1 MSNTRYGYIPNGG
14 AGDIPP
20 VEVKCPAD
28 EFENVIRHFG
38 VVNACEW
45 FGHDRDSEFTK
56 ETIEYLL
63 KSSVDNPQK

>member
-1 MSNTRYGYIPNGG
+1 MTNTRYGYIPSDG

-28 EFENVIRHFG
+28 AFENVIRHFG

-45 FGHDRDSEFTK
+45 FGHNMDSEFIR

-63 KSSVDNPQK
+63 E